1 MPDAT
6 KQILESLVKA
16 KPLADLLRRDPVQLL
31 ATLANCEQGQAAI
44 RAGTQVI
51 GNLVERL
58 KTGVACRPGS
68 SPPAPAAPFL
78 YAPPAAH
85 PIDPEVQSGQSSS
98 VAILGIASLSALA
111 GTVAAL
117 GVVSIVALSKS
128 EN

>member
-16 KPLADLLRRDPVQLL
+16 KPLADLLRRDPAQLL

-68 SPPAPAAPFL
+68 SPPAPAAPLL
-78 YAPPAAH
+78 YAPPTDH

-98 VAILGIASLSALA
+98 VAILGVTSLSALA

-117 GVVSIVALSKS
+117 GVVSIVALNKS

>member
-16 KPLADLLRRDPVQLL
+16 KPLAELIRRDPAQLL

-68 SPPAPAAPFL
+68 SPPAPAAPLL
-78 YAPPAAH
+78 YAPRAAH

-98 VAILGIASLSALA
+98 LAILGVASLSALA

-117 GVVSIVALSKS
+117 GVVSIVALSKN